1 MKSGAKEPIAGSEGE
16 FLAVLGR
23 QPRISLAE
31 LECLFDNVRPVAPD
45 LASFRL
51 LPSSPSF
58 RAQDGSVIP
67 DIRRL
72 GGSLKLARPLNI
84 SPLDFLRSLPAE
96 GKITLG
102 VSDFSRGAKPFAAEK
117 EALRFKKALAR
128 AGRAVRVVP
137 NKNSAVLSTA
147 TTLHN
152 RLYTGRGVE
161 LIKHNQVFYRVI
173 AVQNIDAYSAR
184 DQARPARDAKVG
196 MLPPKLAQI
205 LINLCGNCPTDSVL
219 LDPFCGTGVVLQEG
233 ALMGYSLQG
242 SDLDVRMIRYT
253 RQNLRWLSEKQ
264 INHNRQNSPDNIR
277 GKRLKSGFQEAEKS
291 ERFKDNEGTKKP
303 TVMAKTPPYTS
314 IVAQNAEKVNSKN
327 ERNGD
332 LLNLTSAAEVQK
344 LENWVQEGD
353 ARDFQW
359 RQPIGLVACET
370 YLGPPMSQPPAQI
383 KLKEAKQECKGII
396 LGFLRNLAVQI
407 PPQTPVAIAVPA
419 WLRPDQGYERLNI
432 LDDIRNLGYNVKS
445 FKNLEQAD
453 LLYHRE
459 RQVVAREII
468 VLRKE

>member
-1 MKSGAKEPIAGSEGE
+1 M
-16 FLAVLGR
+16 AVLGR

-31 LECLFDNVRPVAPD
+31 LECLFDDVRPVAPD

-58 RAQDGSVIP
+58 KAQDGSVIP

-72 GGSLKLARPLNI
+72 GGSLKLARPLSI

-102 VSDFSRGAKPFAAEK
+102 VSDFSRGAKPFAAER
-117 EALRFKKALAR
+117 EALQLKKALAR

-161 LIKHNQVFYRVI
+161 LIKHNQAFYRVI

-205 LINLCGNCPTDSVL
+205 LINLCGNCPAGSVL
-219 LDPFCGTGVVLQEG
+219 LDPFCGTGVLLQEG

-242 SDLDVRMIRYT
+242 SDLDARMIHYT

-264 INHNRQNSPDNIR
+264 INHNRQNSLDNTR
-277 GKRLKSGFQEAEKS
+277 EKQLKSGFQEAEKS
-291 ERFKDNEGTKKP
+291 ERFKDNEGAKKS
-303 TVMAKTPPYTS
+303 TVMAKAPSYTP
-314 IVAQNAEKVNSKN
+314 IVAQNGEKVNSKN
-327 ERNGD
+327 KRNGD
-332 LLNLTSAAEVQK
+332 LLNLASATEVQK

-359 RQPIGLVACET
+359 RQPIRLVACET

-383 KLKEAKQECKGII
+383 KLKEVKQECKGII
-396 LGFLRNLAVQI
+396 LGFLRNLAAQI
-407 PPQTPVAIAVPA
+407 PLQTPVAIAVPA

>member
-1 MKSGAKEPIAGSEGE
+1 M
-16 FLAVLGR
+16 AVLGR

-31 LECLFDNVRPVAPD
+31 LECLFGDVSLVAPY

-51 LPSSPSF
+51 LPNSPSF
-58 RAQDGSVIP
+58 RAKDGSTIP

-84 SPLDFLRSLPAE
+84 SPLDFLRSLPAK

-102 VSDFSRGAKPFAAEK
+102 VSDFSHGAKSFVAEK
-117 EALRFKKALAR
+117 EALRLKKALAR
-128 AGRAVRVVP
+128 AGRAVRVIP
-137 NKNSAVLSTA
+137 NKKSAVLSTA

-161 LIKHNQVFYRVI
+161 LIKHNQAFYRVI
-173 AVQNIDAYSAR
+173 AVQDIDAYTAR

-205 LINLCGNCPTDSVL
+205 LINLCGNCPAGTVL

-242 SDLDVRMIRYT
+242 SDLDARMIRYT

-264 INHNRQNSPDNIR
+264 INYNRQNPLDNI
-277 GKRLKSGFQEAEKS
+277 GEKQLKSGFQEVEES
-291 ERFKDNEGTKKP
+291 GHFEDNEGTKKSS
-303 TVMAKTPPYTS
+303 VAAKMPPHTS

-327 ERNGD
+327 KWGDD
-332 LLNLTSAAEVQK
+332 LLNLASATEVQR
-344 LENWVQEGD
+344 LENWVREGD
-353 ARDFQW
+353 ARSFQW

-370 YLGPPMSQPPAQI
+370 YLGPPMSQPPAEI
-383 KLKEAKQECKGII
+383 KLKETKQECKGII
-396 LGFLRNLAVQI
+396 LGFLRNLAAQI
-407 PPQTPVAIAVPA
+407 QPQTPVAIAVPA
-419 WLRPDQGYERLNI
+419 WLCPDQGYERLNI